1 MPKKVEKKKR
11 SSEWHRFMYEFFE
24 RSAYEQ
30 WHDGVNPNVVLDLV
44 GEEREEAENMLI
56 ESVQKGG
63 MWPTDGLAAL
73 KSKKALP
80 ILKKKLNN
88 APPPTNV
95 RIAEAI
101 EEIEGSG
108 EYVSVIIDELLTG
121 GSPYDRLEAAM
132 VLRKFPTQE
141 AIIALFKGV
150 LDPDY
155 LVRNHSSESLLAIHG
170 FEPEISKHREIF
182 KLICADEERSGGQN
196 LVELYEKAAEMLK
209 KLFKNKKRTKKST

>member
-1 MPKKVEKKKR
+1 M
-11 SSEWHRFMYEFFE
+11 HEFFE

-30 WHDGVNPNVVLDLV
+30 WHDGVNPGVVLALK
-44 GEEREEAENMLI
+44 GEEHEEAENMLI
-56 ESVQKGG
+56 ESIKKGG
-63 MWPTDGLAAL
+63 MWPTKGLAML

-80 ILKKKLNN
+80 TLKNTLKT
-88 APPPTNV
+88 APAPANI

-101 EEIEGSG
+101 EDIEGSG
-108 EYVSVIIDELLTG
+108 EYISVIIEELLTG

-132 VLRKFPTQE
+132 ILRKFPTQE

-170 FEPEISKHREIF
+170 FNPEISTHREIF
-182 KLICADEERSGGQN
+182 KLICADKESSGGQN
-196 LVELYEKAAEMLK
+196 LNELYEKAAEMLK
-209 KLFKNKKRTKKST
+209 KLFKKKKGTKKSS